1 MQLTGR
7 RILVTGG
14 GSGIGLALARA
25 LAPENTA
32 VIAGRDEGKLEEAR
46 AGNPRLQILRLD
58 VTSEQDARL
67 AIEWAEEQLG
77 GLDLLINSAGVFRS
91 GAFDEPGAEQA
102 ARDDVEINLLGSVRM
117 TRLALPMLR
126 SSDDGA
132 VVLLSSALA
141 LVASPRMA
149 VYAATKA
156 ATHSLA
162 RSLRAELDGEVK
174 VFDVLPPW
182 VASDLSHNVRG
193 AKVQPERVA
202 EDILAGLR
210 KDRFEIRVGR
220 IKQLALIA
228 RISPGLA
235 DSIAA
240 RATG

>member
-1 MQLTGR
+1 MRLTDR
-7 RILVTGG
+7 RILITGG
-14 GSGIGLALARA
+14 GSGIGLGLGRA
-25 LAPENTA
+25 LASENMV
-32 VIAGRDEGKLEEAR
+32 VIAGRDEGKLEEVR
-46 AGNPRLQILRLD
+46 AGNPRLRTLRLD
-58 VTSEQDARL
+58 VTSEEDAGR
-67 AIEWAEEQLG
+67 AIAWVEEHLG

-141 LVASPRMA
+141 LVSSPRMA

-156 ATHSLA
+156 AIHSLA

-174 VFDVLPPW
+174 VFNVLPPW
-182 VASDLSHNVRG
+182 VESSLSHTVGG
-193 AKVQPERVA
+193 AKIQPQRVA
-202 EDILAGLR
+202 DDILAGLR

-220 IKQLALIA
+220 IKQLAVIA